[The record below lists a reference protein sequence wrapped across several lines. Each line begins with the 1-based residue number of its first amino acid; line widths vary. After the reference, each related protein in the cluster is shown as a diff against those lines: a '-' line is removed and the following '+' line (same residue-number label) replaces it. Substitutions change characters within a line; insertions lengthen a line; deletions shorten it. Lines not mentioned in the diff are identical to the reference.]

1 MGYKEFVEYRQRM
14 NDKILK
20 EGGLNTKR
28 FFALDSNVYRDGE
41 LSAKTKEMMG
51 LVASLVLRCN
61 DCILYHLD
69 RCIEHGYSNE
79 EIYEAMEVA
88 LIVGGSITIPHLRYA
103 YEMIDEIRREKKI
116 SG

>member
-28 FFALDSNVYRDGE
+28 FFALDSSIYRDGK
-41 LSAKTKEMMG
+41 LPAKTKEMMG

-61 DCILYHLD
+61 DCIMYHLD
-69 RCIEHGYSNE
+69 RCIEHGYSGE

>member
-28 FFALDSNVYRDGE
+28 FFALDSSIYRDGE

-61 DCILYHLD
+61 DCIMYHLD
-69 RCIEHGYSNE
+69 RCIEHGYSDE